1 MMQHELGVFAGI
13 PNKTYHSGPEFSKSA
28 LDILAQ
34 SPAHYRY
41 AMDAK
46 NDNDAPERAETSWQR
61 IGSLTHTLVLEPEK
75 LWAEYAEPFVA
86 PEGALRTVDDLKA
99 ALAMVGEKQSGK
111 RDELIER
118 LRQADPGAVFYDDEL
133 AAWDAERG
141 DRAVINTDELALAQA
156 MRDAVMAHPT
166 AGKLFAAGSGNA
178 ELSAYWQD
186 PETGLTCRCRPDW
199 WRMDRVVVD
208 LKTAEDA
215 SPAGFE
221 KSVLNYRYHV
231 QAAFYL
237 DGARNAIPATV
248 SDLPY
253 DVATYPEH
261 FIFVVVEKTAPHAV
275 AVYRLDDDAI
285 EIGRREYQR
294 DLARAAECAR
304 TGVWPAYGDA
314 IMRVSLPEWALRRA
328 LGA

>member
-1 MMQHELGVFAGI
+1 MQHDLGVFAGI
-13 PNKTYHSGPEFSKSA
+13 PNKTYHSGPEFSKST
-28 LDILAQ
+28 LDLISK
-34 SPAHYRY
+34 SPLHYRY
-41 AMDAK
+41 AVDAK
-46 NDNDAPERAETSWQR
+46 NDNRAETSWQR
-61 IGSLTHTLVLEPEK
+61 IGSLTHTLVLEPKK

-99 ALAMVGEKQSGK
+99 ALAQVGEKQTGK

-133 AAWDAERG
+133 AAWDAARG
-141 DRAVINTDELALAQA
+141 DRAVINADELALAQA

-166 AGKLFAAGSGNA
+166 AGKLFSGAGEA

-186 PETGLTCRCRPDW
+186 PETGLACRCRPDW
-199 WRMDRVVVD
+199 WLINGVLVD

-215 SPAGFE
+215 SPEAFE
-221 KSVLNYRYHV
+221 KSILNYRYHV

-237 DGARNAIPATV
+237 DGARAAFSRTPFTA
-248 SDLPY
+248 LPP
-253 DVATYPEH
+253 DH
-261 FIFVVVEKTAPHAV
+261 FVFVVVEKTPPHAV

-294 DLARAAECAR
+294 DLATAAECLR
-304 TGVWPAYGDA
+304 TGEWPAYGDT
-314 IMRVSLPEWALRRA
+314 IMRASLPEWALRRA
-328 LGA
+328 MGA